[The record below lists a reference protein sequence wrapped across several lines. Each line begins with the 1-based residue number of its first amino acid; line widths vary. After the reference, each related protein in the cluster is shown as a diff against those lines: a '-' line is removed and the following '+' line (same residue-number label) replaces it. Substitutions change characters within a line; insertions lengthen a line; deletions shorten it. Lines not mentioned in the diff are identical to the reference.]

1 MRGRPQLIIA
11 LVVALFGVFRYFS
24 SSSTNEVTGEVQRVA
39 MSPDQEIAIGLQ
51 SAPRMFQQFG
61 GEVDP
66 NHPVSRY
73 VEAVGQRV
81 VQQTSARTT
90 PYRFDFHV
98 LQDPETINAFALPGG
113 PVSVTVGLLRRINS
127 EAELAGVLGH
137 EIGHVVGRHGAEQ
150 LAKQQL
156 SQTLVGAGVIAS
168 YDPNNPRG
176 TAANAAVAAAISQL
190 VNMRFGREDELQSD
204 SLGVFFI
211 KRAGYD
217 ARGMLG
223 LMQVLSKSGGGQRP
237 PEFFST
243 HPSPEN
249 RLQRIQTLIQQS
261 GGPGGET
268 GEDRYQ
274 ANVKRYLQQ

>member
-1 MRGRPQLIIA
+1 MRAKLIVAMI
-11 LVVALFGVFRYFS
+11 VALFGMLRYFS

-39 MSPDQEIAIGLQ
+39 MTPDQEIALGLQ
-51 SAPRMFQQFG
+51 SAPQMFRQFG

-66 NHPVSRY
+66 DHPVSRY
-73 VEAVGQRV
+73 VEAVGQRL
-81 VQQTSARTT
+81 VQQTAARST

-98 LQDPETINAFALPGG
+98 LNDTATINAFALPGG
-113 PVSVTVGLLRRINS
+113 PVSVTVGLLKRIDS

-156 SQTLVGAGVIAS
+156 TQTLVGAGVIAS

-176 TAANAAVAAAISQL
+176 SATNAAVGAAIAQL
-190 VNMRFGREDELQSD
+190 VNMRYGREDELQSD
-204 SLGVFFI
+204 SIGVFFM

-217 ARGMLG
+217 PRGMLG
-223 LMQVLSKSGGGQRP
+223 LMQVLAQAGGGRRA

-243 HPSPEN
+243 HPNPEN
-249 RLQRIQTLIQQS
+249 RLQRIQALIQQA
-261 GGPGGET
+261 GGPGGTT
-268 GEDRYQ
+268 GEAEFQ
-274 ANVKRYLQQ
+274 ANVTRFVRAP